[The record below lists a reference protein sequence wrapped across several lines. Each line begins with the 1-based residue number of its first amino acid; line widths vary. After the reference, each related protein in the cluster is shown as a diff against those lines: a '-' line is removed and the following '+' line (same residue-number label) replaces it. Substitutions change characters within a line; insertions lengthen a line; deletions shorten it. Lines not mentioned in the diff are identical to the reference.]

1 MTRSSRQRGEM
12 VCTVCQT
19 RTSPLW
25 RRGDKG
31 EVLCNACGLYH
42 KHHKKPRPISLANSS
57 ARSSRRTSHQNNE
70 NKIQNQRFQN
80 IYPNVMN
87 SSIRPHFPFTT
98 AIAPALTTV
107 NATGSTL
114 KSGNNMSPNLQ
125 PNMYNTTSS
134 MNNMNMYT
142 TSSHSMSTL
151 SPTFK
156 MTSVASSSM
165 PIPIKKPMSSSSVA
179 SPPLSHSLSPPLNT
193 PPLLKMNNNNNQNNN
208 NNRKLPMPPAPL
220 AQKNN
225 SEHYYNYNLLPS
237 MVKDEDGNVKPMEM
251 DSRDDSMM
259 MSDEDN
265 RYNQRPSKASIASI
279 MNSMDTPINN
289 YQNHKYDNYNALP
302 TPLSSSP
309 SNINS
314 SNSNSS
320 MMNSNNYDHQD
331 IEAAH
336 LLISLRNCEK
346 VC

>member
-1 MTRSSRQRGEM
+1 M

-57 ARSSRRTSHQNNE
+57 ARSARRTSHQNNE

-87 SSIRPHFPFTT
+87 SSIRPNFPFPT
-98 AIAPALTTV
+98 AIAPALTKV
-107 NATGSTL
+107 NATGSNL
-114 KSGNNMSPNLQ
+114 KPANMSPTLQ
-125 PNMYNTTSS
+125 PAVFNNNNNMYNS
-134 MNNMNMYT
+134 NN
-142 TSSHSMSTL
+142 HSMTTL

-156 MTSVASSSM
+156 MTNPSSM
-165 PIPIKKPMSSSSVA
+165 PIPIKKPMATSSVA
-179 SPPLSHSLSPPLNT
+179 SPPLSHSLSPPL
-193 PPLLKMNNNNNQNNN
+193 LKMNNTNNQGNNNG
-208 NNRKLPMPPAPL
+208 PMPPIPS

-225 SEHYYNYNLLPS
+225 SERYYNYNLSS
-237 MVKDEDGNVKPMEM
+237 MIKDEDGNKPMEM
-251 DSRDDSMM
+251 DKEDMM
-259 MSDEDN
+259 ISDEES
-265 RYNQRPSKASIASI
+265 RFNQRSKTSIASI
-279 MNSMDTPINN
+279 MNSMDTPVNN
-289 YQNHKYDNYNALP
+289 YRRHSDYNVLP
-302 TPLSSSP
+302 TPLSTSP
-309 SNINS
+309 NNNSYSVNDHNDS
-314 SNSNSS
+314 SN
-320 MMNSNNYDHQD
+320 MYDHQD